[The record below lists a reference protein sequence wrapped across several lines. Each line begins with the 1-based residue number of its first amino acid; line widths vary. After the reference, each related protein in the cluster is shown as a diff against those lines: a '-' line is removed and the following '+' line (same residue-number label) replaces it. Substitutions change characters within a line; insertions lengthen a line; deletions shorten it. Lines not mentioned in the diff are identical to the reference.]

1 MNLSSRKP
9 SKIIK
14 MKKFLFVVSSL
25 FSFYA
30 PAQVVNQITII
41 PSNATSGDTISVICN
56 FSFNGDCSYGLVSY
70 FYHLQGSTIHILP
83 TYCGYGAPTLCTSTD
98 TFKLET
104 YPSGNY
110 IINIE
115 FHQGSICPF
124 SGFDA
129 TIAQFDTTL
138 NITTTSGLYS
148 NNNSESGI
156 LLFPNPS
163 IDEVTVQL
171 KNKNLKSI
179 SLYNSIGSLIDVYYS
194 ATFSIAH
201 LPNGVYWTTIKTD
214 RGQSTLKIVK
224 H

>member
-1 MNLSSRKP
+1 
-9 SKIIK
+9 
-14 MKKFLFVVSSL
+14 MKTFLLLVSMLISIY
-25 FSFYA
+25 SQ
-30 PAQVVNQITII
+30 AQVVNQITII
-41 PSNATSGDTISVICN
+41 PSNPTSGDTISVICN
-56 FSFNGDCSYGLVSY
+56 FSYNGDCTFGLVGY

-83 TYCGYGAPTLCTSTD
+83 TYCGYGAPTLCTRFD

-104 YPSGNY
+104 FSPGIYN
-110 IINIE
+110 INIE

-138 NITTTSGLYS
+138 NITTTSGLNS

-156 LLFPNPS
+156 LLFPNPT
-163 IDEVTVQL
+163 IDEVTVLL

-179 SLYNSIGSLIDVYYS
+179 SLYNSLGSLIEVHYS
-194 ATFSIAH
+194 STFSIAH